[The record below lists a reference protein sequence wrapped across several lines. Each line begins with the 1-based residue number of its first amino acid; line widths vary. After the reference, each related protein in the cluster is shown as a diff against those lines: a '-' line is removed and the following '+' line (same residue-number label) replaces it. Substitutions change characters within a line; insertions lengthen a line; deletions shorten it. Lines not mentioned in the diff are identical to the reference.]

1 LKTHMEL
8 EAYVRFED
16 FARSYGLIIN
26 GIVPGKW
33 MATPTE
39 DHPRKR
45 NGRYKYMGDHGW
57 VQNWA
62 TMPKAV
68 LWKSDKP
75 QQLSPSV
82 YRAVRDSAKER
93 EDMAKRAAAK
103 AGWILHQCLNAPH
116 PYMDKKGFPDE
127 PTKVWTDEAGK
138 RFLAIPMRIAKSLVG
153 LQLISEEGEKKFLK
167 GQRSKSASFT
177 MDAKGIPIFCEGYAT
192 ALSVRAVM
200 KLINI
205 RYTIHVCFSAGNIQ
219 EVARGIPGGIVV
231 ADNDAS
237 GTGED
242 AARETGKPYW
252 ISSTTGEDFNDFHL
266 RVGDFKA
273 SQSLKPVIIQA
284 QKAALA

>member
-1 LKTHMEL
+1 MQ
-8 EAYVRFED
+8 FED
-16 FARSYGLIIN
+16 FARSHGLIIN
-26 GIVPGKW
+26 GVVPGKW
-33 MATPTE
+33 IATPTE

-62 TMPKAV
+62 TMQKAA
-68 LWKSDKP
+68 LWKSDRP
-75 QQLSPSV
+75 ERLSPAIF
-82 YRAVRDSAKER
+82 RAVRDSEKER
-93 EDMAKRAAAK
+93 EEMAKRAAAK
-103 AGWILHQCLNAPH
+103 AGWILHQCINAPH
-116 PYMDKKGFPDE
+116 PYLDRKGFPDE

-138 RFLAIPMRIAKSLVG
+138 RFLAIPMRIAGALVG
-153 LQLISEEGEKKFLK
+153 VQLINEEGEKKFLK
-167 GQRSKSASFT
+167 GQRSKGASFT

-205 RYTIHVCFSAGNIQ
+205 RYTIHVCFSAGNVQ
-219 EVARGIPGGIVV
+219 EIARGIPGGIVI

-237 GTGED
+237 GTGEK

-252 ISSTTGEDFNDFHL
+252 ISPTTGEDFNDFHR

-273 SQSLKPVIIQA
+273 SQSLKSVIIQA
-284 QKAALA
+284 QQSSST